1 MAFACN
7 GARRGVGGL
16 VYTEDPWSCVEGGG
30 GGEKGTRFGR
40 KNVGKYEWRGEWKGE
55 QQSRERGGGIE
66 DAAGRERKAVIR
78 VLEGGCSRCAGP
90 LRGRGRAS
98 RRTRGDAA
106 CLPYDPY
113 EGWNV
118 CQQHSNTSFFI
129 VKLKFNPEDRIE
141 GEGGGRGSLLPFTE
155 RTRLYVYFKIGVL
168 PTGLFLKDSVA
179 NRSCAIVYRSTT
191 RIMHA
196 PCHAISVVHSFPS

>member
-141 GEGGGRGSLLPFTE
+141 GGGGRG
-155 RTRLYVYFKIGVL
+155 GV
-168 PTGLFLKDSVA
+168 PS
-179 NRSCAIVYRSTT
+179 SIYRAHEII
-191 RIMHA
+191 R
-196 PCHAISVVHSFPS
+196 VF